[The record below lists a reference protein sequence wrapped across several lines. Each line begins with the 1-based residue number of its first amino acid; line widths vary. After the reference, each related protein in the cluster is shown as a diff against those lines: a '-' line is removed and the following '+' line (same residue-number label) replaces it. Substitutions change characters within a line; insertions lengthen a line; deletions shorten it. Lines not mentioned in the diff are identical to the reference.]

1 MHCTIRYLLFVLL
14 FSPAILVAQ
23 LQNPPGFN
31 YQAVARFQNTIL
43 VNDTFDLRLSIYG
56 GPGAGTLL
64 YEETHVVFTNQYGL
78 FNVTVG
84 NGVPTGSTVF
94 TDIDWTTGDHAM
106 GVEID
111 NGGGYI
117 SLGIKP
123 FWSVPFA
130 THSNTAF
137 KATDMSAGDLKDVD
151 TTGLVSGNILKWNGL
166 AWVPAQD
173 NGSAY
178 VGGAGIIITGNTIS
192 NTGDTDPADD
202 ITVGAVASGD
212 LSGTYPSP
220 VVSSIQGTPV
230 SNTIPNAG
238 NVLKFVSGQWIP
250 ASDEVTD
257 PDSDPTNEI
266 QTLSLVTNTLSLSAG
281 GGSVNLPTYTAGA
294 GLNIL
299 GYTIINTGDTDP
311 NDDITVATPAAGD
324 LSGIY
329 PSPTVT
335 GIQGFPV
342 AMVGPNL
349 DEVLKWNGTA
359 WTPGTDLSYWTPN
372 SNDISYSAG
381 NVGVG
386 TNTPVTEL
394 SVNGTTTMVNA
405 SGDVKV
411 MAGVNNNEGFVNIY
425 DGANTLKAGM
435 RINASGQGEVFADVK
450 NFRIPH
456 PELLDKEI
464 WYASLEGPEAA
475 AYVRGTARL
484 NDGKITV
491 DFPEHFQLLANPDNM
506 TVMLTPLSA
515 DSKGLAVVEKSSEGF
530 MVKELHQG
538 TGNYSFDWEV
548 KCVRKGH
555 ENFEVIRDK

>member
-1 MHCTIRYLLFVLL
+1 MHRTIRYLLFMLL
-14 FSPAILVAQ
+14 FSPALVVAQ

-43 VNDTFDLRLSIYG
+43 VNDTFDLRLSVYG
-56 GPGAGTLL
+56 GPGAGTLV

-94 TDIDWTTGDHAM
+94 TDIDWTDGDFAM

-151 TTGLVSGNILKWNGL
+151 TTGLASGSVLKWNGL
-166 AWVPAQD
+166 AWVPGQD

-178 VGGAGIIITGNTIS
+178 VGGNGISITGNVIS
-192 NTGDTDPADD
+192 NTGDTNPADD
-202 ITVGAVASGD
+202 ITTGTSALGD

-220 VVSSIQGTPV
+220 VVSKIQGYPV
-230 SNTIPNAG
+230 SNIFPNAG
-238 NVLKFVSGQWIP
+238 YVLKFVSGQWTP
-250 ASDEVTD
+250 ATDEVTD

-266 QTLSLVTNTLSLSAG
+266 QTLSLAANTLSLSAG
-281 GGSVNLPTYTAGA
+281 GGSVNLPVYTAGA
-294 GLNIL
+294 GMNIL
-299 GYTIINTGDTDP
+299 GYTVINTGDINP
-311 NDDITVATPAAGD
+311 NDDITINTAAGGD
-324 LSGIY
+324 LNGTY
-329 PSPTVT
+329 PNPVVSA
-335 GIQGFPV
+335 IQGFPV
-342 AMVGPNL
+342 SGTVPVAGNA
-349 DEVLKWNGTA
+349 LKWNGSA
-359 WTPGTDLSYWTPN
+359 WAPGTDISYWTPN
-372 SNDISYSAG
+372 GNDISYSAG
-381 NVGVG
+381 NVGIG

-394 SVNGTTTMVNA
+394 SVDGTTTMVNA
-405 SGDVKV
+405 NGDVKV

-425 DGANTLKAGM
+425 DISNTLKAGL
-435 RINASGQGEVFADVK
+435 RINASGQGEVFGDVK
-450 NFRIPH
+450 NFRVPH
-456 PELLDKEI
+456 PEKPGKEI

-475 AYVRGTARL
+475 AYVRGTATL
-484 NDGKITV
+484 EDGQVLIS
-491 DFPEHFQLLANPDNM
+491 FPEHFQLIANPGNM

-515 DSKGLAVVEKSSEGF
+515 DSKGLAVVEKTSKGF
-530 MVKELHQG
+530 KVKELYQG
-538 TGNYSFDWEV
+538 SGNYAFDWEV